1 MFPAP
6 GGSLLTTTIQPV
18 SPVPVG
24 TAEHPG
30 RRLSLSSGQF
40 ISIKLPPYT
49 APQKHVPE
57 VLTVRATTQT
67 LSSSSDQEVA
77 ARTVESSGPND
88 IWELAEGY
96 LSDDA
101 NEAEDEEETTVEAE
115 EKEEMRMIMDAAIK
129 AMVSRWKEDKEI
141 DDIAKGRVS
150 KKGKEIA

>member
-1 MFPAP
+1 
-6 GGSLLTTTIQPV
+6 
-18 SPVPVG
+18 
-24 TAEHPG
+24 
-30 RRLSLSSGQF
+30 
-40 ISIKLPPYT
+40 
-49 APQKHVPE
+49 
-57 VLTVRATTQT
+57 VRATTQT